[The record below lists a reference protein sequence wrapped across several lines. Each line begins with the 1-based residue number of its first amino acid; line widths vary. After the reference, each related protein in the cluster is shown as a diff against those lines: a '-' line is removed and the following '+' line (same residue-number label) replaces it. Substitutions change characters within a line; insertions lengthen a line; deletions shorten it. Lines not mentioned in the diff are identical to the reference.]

1 MLSYCLSVEKIQKV
15 KIQKLQVQ
23 KTDEKLFYESVEC
36 VIIKNRNL

>member
-23 KTDEKLFYESVEC
+23 KTDEKLFYESAEC